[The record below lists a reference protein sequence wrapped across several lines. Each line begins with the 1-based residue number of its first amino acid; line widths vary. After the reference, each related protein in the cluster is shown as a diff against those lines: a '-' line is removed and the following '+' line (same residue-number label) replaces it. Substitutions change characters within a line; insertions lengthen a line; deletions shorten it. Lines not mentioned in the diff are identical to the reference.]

1 MAELE
6 LKSSQKVAESIAYY
20 TEGNLLASMQEI
32 QKLKMAYPDGN
43 IDTQDYLIQLNQQ
56 SQYTVYNLID
66 SPSTSKLILS
76 SKPCIFAVFL
86 MWVKLCSVNKSSGPK
101 TK

>member
-1 MAELE
+1 MPNRLGCKQLFKTLDQYGAIVQVWEGQKDHLVGWIVNHMAELE

-43 IDTQDYLIQLNQQ
+43 IDTQDYLKQLNQQ
-56 SQYTVYNLID
+56 SPY
-66 SPSTSKLILS
+66 
-76 SKPCIFAVFL
+76 
-86 MWVKLCSVNKSSGPK
+86 
-101 TK
+101 

>member
-43 IDTQDYLIQLNQQ
+43 IDTQDYF
-56 SQYTVYNLID
+56 
-66 SPSTSKLILS
+66 
-76 SKPCIFAVFL
+76 C
-86 MWVKLCSVNKSSGPK
+86 
-101 TK
+101 